1 MSPLVW
7 LVSGCSSGIGEQFV
21 LDIVSRGD
29 KVIATSRNIASL
41 QSLQEAGAS
50 ILQLD
55 ITSSEK
61 EIRTTIAQAI
71 EIYGRIDVL
80 VNNAGFIQIG
90 TWEDLK

>member
-29 KVIATSRNIASL
+29 RVIATSRNIASL
-41 QSLQEAGAS
+41 RSLQEAGAS

-90 TWEDLK
+90 TWEDL